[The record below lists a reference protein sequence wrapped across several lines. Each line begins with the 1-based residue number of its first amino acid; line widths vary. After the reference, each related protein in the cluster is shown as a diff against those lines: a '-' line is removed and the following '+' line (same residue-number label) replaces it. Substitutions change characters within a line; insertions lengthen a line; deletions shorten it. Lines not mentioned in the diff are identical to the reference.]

1 MSMCP
6 DEGPEKG
13 IKYSDPEMGNSTC
26 LSYSIVRSKS
36 KLVLLFLTIAGF
48 CVHSLI

>member
-6 DEGPEKG
+6 HRGPEEG
-13 IKYSDPEMGNSTC
+13 IKYLDPEMGNSTC
-26 LSYSIVRSKS
+26 LSYNIVRIKS

-48 CVHSLI
+48 CVHSLM